1 VTTDGTAVSPAR
13 PVGRRVLP
21 VVLAGVA
28 LFVVY
33 AALSFVNDDQG
44 TLSTDVGGKTAT
56 LRVMEAEGTWTPEVG
71 YWAARWDPDAVDHGL
86 YYTSVVDGHF
96 VNVTSLPVMVLA
108 EPFFRVGGYR
118 MALVWSMVG
127 AVAAAFAARALAA
140 RAGADERRAWLA
152 FAVTGLASP
161 VLLYALD
168 LWEHAPGLGLM
179 AWGVVA
185 AVDVAAGRSRWLALA
200 AGVAFGAAFSMRTE
214 AAVYGFVAI
223 GVSCLLL
230 WRRRGIL
237 AAVVSGAAAAAGF
250 VALFL
255 ANYGLEVALL
265 GGSLRAGRSSGAAA
279 GGGSELAVRAK
290 EAIATTAG
298 LFPSTE
304 PGMLVLGLLAVA
316 LLALAVWRTSRR
328 GDRTIARIAFAGAV
342 ALFLI
347 RAVDGLGFVPGL
359 VATAPFAVVGALL
372 AWDQRVERPGR
383 DAALIGLVAL
393 PLVWMFQYSGGAVP
407 QWGGRYVLPSM
418 LVLSAVGIGASGLL
432 DKWLQIGL
440 VALSAAVAVFGV
452 TWMSHRTHEV
462 GRAAAT
468 VAAIDV
474 PVVSAQDFWLRELG
488 AVYDSDTP
496 WLSVA
501 GQARVGDAVAVL
513 EEAGAPSFD
522 LLWIP
527 SEADQQPPEVAGW
540 HADGEDRTETWLG
553 VDFRL
558 TRYQQQEAG

>member
-1 VTTDGTAVSPAR
+1 
-13 PVGRRVLP
+13 
-21 VVLAGVA
+21 VVVALAGLV
-28 LFVVY
+28 LFLLY
-33 AALSFVNDDQG
+33 AALSFVNDDRG

-56 LRVMEAEGTWTPEVG
+56 LRVMEAEGTWTPQVG
-71 YWAARWDPDAVDHGL
+71 YWAERWDPDAVDHGL
-86 YYTSVVDGHF
+86 YYTNVVDGHY

-108 EPFFRVGGYR
+108 EPFFGVGGYR

-185 AVDVAAGRSRWLALA
+185 AVDVAAGRSRWLGLA

-214 AAVYGFVAI
+214 AAVYGFVA
-223 GVSCLLL
+223 VAVACVLL

-237 AAVVSGAAAAAGF
+237 AAAVSGALAAVGF
-250 VALFL
+250 VAMFL
-255 ANYGLEVALL
+255 ANDALEVALL
-265 GGSLRAGRSSGAAA
+265 GDSLRAGRSSGAAS
-279 GGGSELAVRAK
+279 GGGSELAIRAK
-290 EAIATTAG
+290 EAVATTAG

-304 PGMLVLGLLAVA
+304 PGMLALGIIAVA
-316 LLALAVWRTSRR
+316 LLALAVWRASRT
-328 GDRTIARIAFAGAV
+328 GDRAIARIAFGGAV
-342 ALFLI
+342 ALFLL
-347 RAVDGLGFVPGL
+347 RAIDGLGFVPGL

-372 AWDQRVERPGR
+372 AWDRRVERPGR

-407 QWGGRYVLPSM
+407 QWGGRYVLTSM

-432 DKWLQIGL
+432 DRWLQIGL
-440 VALSAAVAVFGV
+440 VSLSAAVAVFGLA
-452 TWMSHRTHEV
+452 WMSLRTHEI
-462 GRAAAT
+462 GRAATT
-468 VAAIDV
+468 VAAVDV

-488 AVYDSDTP
+488 AVYDADTR

-501 GQARVGDAVAVL
+501 GQARVGDAVAIL
-513 EEAGAPSFD
+513 EQAGEPSFD

-527 SEADQQPPEVAGW
+527 SEPGQQPPEVAGW
-540 HADGEDRTETWLG
+540 SAVGGDRTETWLD
-553 VDFRL
+553 VTFRL
-558 TRYQQQEAG
+558 TRYEQQDAG

>member
-1 VTTDGTAVSPAR
+1 
-13 PVGRRVLP
+13 VLP
-21 VVLAGVA
+21 VVLAGVV

-127 AVAAAFAARALAA
+127 GVASAFAARALAA

-440 VALSAAVAVFGV
+440 VALSAAVAVFGL

-540 HADGEDRTETWLG
+540 LAAGEDRTETWLG